1 MPLDP
6 YQPCPCGTDKKVKF
20 CCGND
25 LIHDYN
31 KIEELIAGEQRLAA
45 LDQIN
50 RSLAQKSDRGCLHLL
65 KAQVQIE
72 LRELD
77 QARDSINELLK
88 IMPSNPAGL
97 GMLAIL
103 EAAKGDVVEAVDTL
117 QSALEASQ
125 GKLQPQVYNAIGFVG
140 RSLASQG
147 LLLGARGHLLF
158 QTSVTGGK
166 DQRAVQALIEL
177 DGSGHIPLP
186 ALGLE
191 SLSSADASGRL
202 SAAGIATMTEALKH
216 AGTGCWLKAVELL
229 DGLTEREPYE
239 PAAWKNIGVLRSWLG
254 QDDKARAALRRYA
267 SFASVPRD
275 DTVEAEAVVQFLSDL
290 SEEDLVQEITASF
303 AINDIQALQEQLLSN
318 KRLESVPF
326 DPAEFREANEVPPM
340 SAFLLLD
347 REVPAYTEGMTAD
360 QIPVILGELQLFGKQ
375 TDRAARVEFSTLKTA
390 DFPAKLSALEGV
402 LGSQKGASEGE
413 EVTGKITL
421 LGAALA
427 SNWRLPDAMPLPE
440 RRKLLENHRTH
451 VLMNVFPDL
460 PQGVLDGKSLRQAA
474 GDASLQA
481 RALAVILL
489 MDLAEPE
496 ERPEFNQIRKLL
508 GLPTVEPLD
517 PAGLRVTALSPVR
530 LARLDIKKLS
540 DEDLLVVYQRGVLYS
555 AGRVLR
561 KVGPELVGRPSLK
574 GKVDFADVYEL
585 LARLSGSSDQAIDY
599 IRKAQEM
606 AVAAGESPARYLMAE
621 IPLRLERREV
631 DEFRRLFERLSTK
644 HIKEPGV
651 AQSLQML
658 LYQLGI
664 LRPDGTMAQP
674 GTVPPPGAAAAAATP
689 APAGLWT
696 PDQGAPAAA
705 AAPAAGGKSKLWVP
719 GMD

>member
-31 KIEELIAGEQRLAA
+31 KIEELITGEQRLAA

-50 RSLAQKSDRGCLHLL
+50 RSLAQKPDRGCLLLL

-72 LRELD
+72 LRELE
-77 QARDSINELLK
+77 QARESINALLK
-88 IMPSNPAGL
+88 LMPSNPAGL
-97 GMLAIL
+97 GMLSIL
-103 EAAKGDVVEAVDTL
+103 EAATGDALEAVDTL

-140 RSLASQG
+140 RSLAAQG
-147 LLLGARGHLLF
+147 ILLGARGHLLF

-191 SLSSADASGRL
+191 GLSSADANGRL
-202 SAAGIATMTEALKH
+202 SAAGIAKMTEATKL
-216 AGTGCWLKAVELL
+216 AGMGCWLKAVEIL
-229 DGLTEREPYE
+229 DELTEKEPYE
-239 PAAWKNIGVLRSWLG
+239 PAAWKNIGTLRAWLG
-254 QDDKARAALRRYA
+254 QEDKARAALRRYA

-275 DTVEAEAVVQFLSDL
+275 EAVEAEAVVQFLSPLAD
-290 SEEDLVQEITASF
+290 EDLIPEITTTF
-303 AINDIQALQEQLLSN
+303 AVADAQALQEKILSN
-318 KRLESVPF
+318 KRLENVPF
-326 DPAEFREANEVPPM
+326 DPAEFREANEVPPL

-347 REVPAYTEGMTAD
+347 REVPKYAEGMTAD

-390 DFPAKLSALEGV
+390 DFEAKIAAVQAVVGPGER
-402 LGSQKGASEGE
+402 EGE
-413 EVTGKITL
+413 EVTGKITR
-421 LGAALA
+421 LGVALA
-427 SNWRLPDAMPLPE
+427 SNWRLLEEMPLPE
-440 RRKLLENHRTH
+440 RKKLLEAHRTH
-451 VLMNVFPDL
+451 VLLNVFPDL
-460 PQGVLDGKSLRQAA
+460 PQSVLDGKSLRQAA
-474 GDASLQA
+474 GDNSLQA

-496 ERPEFNQIRKLL
+496 ERPEFNQIRKSL
-508 GLPTVEPLD
+508 GLPTVESLD
-517 PAGLRVTALSPVR
+517 PTGLRITSLSPVR
-530 LARLDIKKLS
+530 LGRLDVKKLS
-540 DEDLLVVYQRGVLYS
+540 DDDLLVTYQRGILYS
-555 AGRVLR
+555 AGRILR
-561 KVGPELVGRPSLK
+561 KIGPELVSRPSMK

-585 LARLSGSSDQAIDY
+585 LARLSGSGDNAIEY
-599 IRKAQEM
+599 IKKAQE
-606 AVAAGESPARYLMAE
+606 AAAAAGESPARYLMAE

-651 AQSLQML
+651 AQALQQL

-664 LRPDGTMAQP
+664 LRPDGSMAAP
-674 GTVPPPGAAAAAATP
+674 GPGAGAPAAAAP
-689 APAGLWT
+689 ASGLWT
-696 PDQGAPAAA
+696 PDQGSSAAA
-705 AAPAAGGKSKLWVP
+705 AAPAPAAGGKSKLWVP

>member
-6 YQPCPCGTDKKVKF
+6 YQPCPCGTEKKVKF

-31 KIEELIAGEQRLAA
+31 KIEELITGEQRLAA

-50 RSLAQKSDRGCLHLL
+50 RSLAQKPDRGCLYLL

-77 QARDSINELLK
+77 QARESINELLK
-88 IMPSNPAGL
+88 LMPSNPAGL
-97 GMLAIL
+97 GMLAVL
-103 EAAKGDVVEAVDTL
+103 EGAKGDPLEAVDTL

-140 RSLASQG
+140 RSLAAQG
-147 LLLGARGHLLF
+147 ILLGARGHLLF

-191 SLSSADASGRL
+191 GLSSADANGRL
-202 SAAGIATMTEALKH
+202 SPKGIAEITEAMKS
-216 AGTGCWLKAVELL
+216 AGMGCWLKAVEML
-229 DGLTEREPYE
+229 DVLTEREPYE
-239 PAAWKNIGVLRSWLG
+239 PAAWKNIGTLRAWLG
-254 QDDKARAALRRYA
+254 QEDKARAALRRYA

-275 DTVEAEAVVQFLSDL
+275 DAVEAEAVVQFMSDL
-290 SEEDLVQEITASF
+290 TDDDLVPEITATF
-303 AINDIQALQEQLLSN
+303 AVNDLQALQERLLSN
-318 KRLESVPF
+318 NRLESVPF
-326 DPAEFREANEVPPM
+326 DPAEFREANEVPPQ

-347 REVPAYTEGMTAD
+347 REVPPYAEGVTAD
-360 QIPVILGELQLFGKQ
+360 QIPIILGELQLFGKQ
-375 TDRAARVEFSTLKTA
+375 TDRSARVEFSTLKTA
-390 DFPAKLSALEGV
+390 DFDAKIAALQAVLAPDGSAR
-402 LGSQKGASEGE
+402 EGE
-413 EVTGKITL
+413 EVTGKITR

-440 RRKLLENHRTH
+440 RKKLLDAHHTH
-451 VLMNVFPDL
+451 VLTSVFPDL

-496 ERPEFNQIRKLL
+496 ERPEFNQIRKSL
-508 GLPTVEPLD
+508 GLPTVETLD
-517 PAGLRVTALSPVR
+517 PAGLRVTSLSPVR
-530 LARLDIKKLS
+530 LTRLDVKKLA
-540 DEDLLVVYQRGVLYS
+540 DNDLLTVYQRGILYS
-555 AGRVLR
+555 AGRLLR
-561 KVGPELVGRPSLK
+561 KVGPELVSRPSLK
-574 GKVDFADVYEL
+574 GKVDYAGVYEL
-585 LARLSGSSDQAIDY
+585 LARLSGNSDQAIEY
-599 IRKAQEM
+599 IQKAQEI
-606 AVAAGESPARYLMAE
+606 AASGGESPARYLMAE

-664 LRPDGTMAQP
+664 LRPDGSMATP
-674 GTVPPPGAAAAAATP
+674 GAAPPGAPAAGA
-689 APAGLWT
+689 APASGLWT
-696 PDQGAPAAA
+696 PDQGAPTSAA
-705 AAPAAGGKSKLWVP
+705 AAPAGGKSKLWVP